1 MIDITKAQA
10 GQSTVNGTK
19 AVWRVTLDEEE
30 IYTLPEHFTVQEVF
44 AVRDI
49 IEKMMKR
56 AVDEVRE
63 QEQQLSLVKLN
74 RVAESGNAM
83 LAELRDEN
91 ERLATALEQH
101 IINGES

>member
-1 MIDITKAQA
+1 MIDITKAHA
-10 GQSTVNGTK
+10 GQSTVNGNK
-19 AVWRVTLDEEE
+19 ADWIVTLDGEE
-30 IYTLPEHFTVQEVF
+30 IYTLPAHFTVQEVF

-63 QEQQLSLVKLN
+63 EEQQLSLVKLN
-74 RVAESGNAM
+74 RVAETGNAR